1 MCFVEL
7 VLDPTSTNNSF
18 MELEY
23 VTFKLYY
30 KCAVKEDSAAWIR
43 QYKVDG
49 IFGGSGKEVSILFFG
64 RIALSN

>member
-1 MCFVEL
+1 MRTAYVFRRVHTCSYEY
-7 VLDPTSTNNSF
+7 NNSF

-23 VTFKLYY
+23 VSFKLYN

-49 IFGGSGKEVSILFFG
+49 MFKVDFHL
-64 RIALSN
+64 